1 MEGIIMQDTRQ
12 MAQAFLRRNE
22 GAEQP
27 VPAAE
32 QMIYL
37 FRPDQFLHY
46 QSARRFGLR
55 LGSLGESELLGK
67 RGDSPAPSS
76 GTDDAERRPRF
87 PKLNKDQGSFFDD
100 RKGGNQ
106 DGNEVEI

>member
-1 MEGIIMQDTRQ
+1 MESIIMQDTRQ

-22 GAEQP
+22 AAEQP

-32 QMIYL
+32 PVIFL

-55 LGSLGESELLGK
+55 LGSLGESEVLRK
-67 RGDSPAPSS
+67 RGDNPSPSS
-76 GTDDAERRPRF
+76 GTDEEGRRPRF
-87 PKLNKDQGSFFDD
+87 PKLNKDKRSFFDD
-100 RKGGNQ
+100 RKGGSQ